1 MTAPSGDQEL
11 PSGNQELPS
20 GNQKQPSGDQK
31 QPSPEGRTTLN
42 IAGKES
48 PRGSRSGPEEQRLQG
63 HWLLAKMGKKV
74 LRPGGL
80 ELTRKVLE
88 QAHPSTDDLIV
99 EFGPGVGKTAE
110 MLLAVEPKQYW
121 GVDIR
126 EGEGNP
132 LSDVLAGHQNAV
144 LVNADARNTGLPDG
158 CATLVVGEAMLTMQ
172 PDSQKLAIMKEAFR
186 VLKPGG
192 RYAIHEMGF
201 RPDTPE
207 EASKAVEKGLSRT
220 IKVGARPLT
229 ADRWVALL
237 EEAGFTVQFSTT
249 NKMALLEVR
258 RMIDDEGVRGVL
270 RFVSNVAKNPAA
282 RKRILKMRKTF
293 QDNQR
298 HLCAVG
304 FVASKGPGVDRG

>member
-1 MTAPSGDQEL
+1 MVDSRGTH
-11 PSGNQELPS
+11 
-20 GNQKQPSGDQK
+20 
-31 QPSPEGRTTLN
+31 PSPEGRTELAITDN
-42 IAGKES
+42 NA

-74 LRPGGL
+74 LRPGGI
-80 ELTRKVLE
+80 ELTKRILAE
-88 QAHPSTDDLIV
+88 ADPSSDDLIV

-110 MLLAVEPKQYW
+110 MLLAATPKQYW

-126 EGEGNP
+126 DGQDNP
-132 LSDVLAGHQNAV
+132 VNDVLAGHDNAT
-144 LVNADARNTGLPDG
+144 LVNADAKNTGLPDE

-172 PDSQKLAIMKEAFR
+172 SDPQKLEIMKEAFR
-186 VLKPGG
+186 LLTPGG

-207 EASKAVEKGLSRT
+207 ATSKAVEKGLSRT

-229 ADRWVALL
+229 LHGWSELL
-237 EEAGFTVQFSTT
+237 EQAGFTVRHSTT

-258 RMIDDEGVRGVL
+258 RLISDEGLPGFL
-270 RFVSNVAKNPAA
+270 RFVSNVARNPVA

-293 QDNQR
+293 KQNQKY
-298 HLCAVG
+298 LCAVG
-304 FVASKGPGVDRG
+304 FVAQKPAATSEEKAR